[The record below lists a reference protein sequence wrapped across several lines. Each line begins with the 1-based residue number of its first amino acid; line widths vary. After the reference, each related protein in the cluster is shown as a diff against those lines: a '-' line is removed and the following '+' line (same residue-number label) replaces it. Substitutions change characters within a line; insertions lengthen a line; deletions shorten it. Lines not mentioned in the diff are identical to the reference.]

1 MLCSREWFF
10 FTKADYISVWGHAGI
25 VFRATHTSCEH
36 THTHTHTHTFTH
48 VPNACR
54 RQIIPVDF
62 HALYW
67 GLVGWRCR
75 KAEWPQLESIR
86 GSLGSD
92 RASRGKV
99 GINCLRRHTIRS
111 PSDPS
116 SCSCLSTLFS
126 IFYRECVFGF
136 LSWLPSHS
144 LPSGHTTLDILP
156 PYKSRYVERAGW
168 QLPL

>member
-1 MLCSREWFF
+1 MIFF
-10 FTKADYISVWGHAGI
+10 YKGWLYFSVRACGHCLQSHAHLLW
-25 VFRATHTSCEH
+25 TH

-62 HALYW
+62 HTLYW